1 MNKDTKSILAAIVI
15 SLTILAVT
23 SVGYLVAQKALK
35 DHAIT
40 ECLRISSVVS
50 FSGDEHNSHKY
61 TEPLMNWYNKCME
74 EKGYK

>member
-1 MNKDTKSILAAIVI
+1 MNKDIKNILIAII
-15 SLTILAVT
+15 FSLTILAVT
-23 SVGYLVAQKALK
+23 GVGYLVAKKALK
-35 DHAIT
+35 DQAIT
-40 ECLRISSVVS
+40 ECLKISSVVS